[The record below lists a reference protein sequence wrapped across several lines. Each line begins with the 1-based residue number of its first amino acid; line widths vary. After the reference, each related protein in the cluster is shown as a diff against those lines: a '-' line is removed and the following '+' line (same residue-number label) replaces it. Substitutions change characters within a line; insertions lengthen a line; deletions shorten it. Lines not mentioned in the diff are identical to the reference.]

1 MELKTDLSCQIRY
14 GNGLW
19 IGSVVWPSTI
29 FNRAAI
35 RANIP
40 GRYDPAKE
48 RLCRLLARVS
58 KVEDNLS
65 GNPISSGVRPRS

>member
-1 MELKTDLSCQIRY
+1 MAVTTDLSGQLEY
-14 GNGLW
+14 GNELW

-58 KVEDNLS
+58 KVENNLS

>member
-1 MELKTDLSCQIRY
+1 MELKTDLSCQIKY
-14 GNGLW
+14 GNGLG

-35 RANIP
+35 RANTP

-48 RLCRLLARVS
+48 DS
-58 KVEDNLS
+58 F
-65 GNPISSGVRPRS
+65 